1 MTVTGEMRIISTEGD
16 TKIIWDKN
24 NAEEVA
30 AAKKVFD
37 DLKAK
42 RFMSYKV
49 DDKGDKSEVIR
60 EFDPNAEK
68 LIMSP
73 PLVGG

>member
-1 MTVTGEMRIISTEGD
+1 MTATGEMRIIDKSGD
-16 TKIIWDKN
+16 TKIIWDRN
-24 NAEEVA
+24 NADEVA
-30 AAKKVFD
+30 NAKKVFD

-42 RFMSYKV
+42 RFMAYKV
-49 DDKGDKSEVIR
+49 DDHGDKSEVIR

>member
-1 MTVTGEMRIISTEGD
+1 MTTTGEMRIIDKTGD
-16 TKIIWDKN
+16 TKIIWDKD
-24 NAEEVA
+24 NADEAA

-37 DLKAK
+37 DLKK
-42 RFMSYKV
+42 KKFMAYKV
-49 DDKGDKSEVIR
+49 DDHGDKSEVIR